1 MDRAFLSI
9 LVIPTHAARR
19 ALGSD
24 LGGDNQDENRIAS
37 PELLPN
43 HDSCLA

>member
-1 MDRAFLSI
+1 LDRPGCCLRQLIVAS
-9 LVIPTHAARR
+9 
-19 ALGSD
+19 
-24 LGGDNQDENRIAS
+24 QRIAS

>member
-1 MDRAFLSI
+1 MVQFAPYGRSNQ
-9 LVIPTHAARR
+9 RKR
-19 ALGSD
+19 W